1 MSTKIFL
8 FILALAL
15 AISAAIG
22 MMAPVSE
29 NAAARAAAQITT
41 VDDAWR
47 AALPRDPT
55 AATAAYMS
63 RLSPTAK
70 ARSDAYFEGG
80 YWLRLLSFAATL
92 LACLVLLA
100 SRTLQRIGAAIERT
114 PLRRLRGLLVPAAFI
129 LLLTLLTA
137 PLEVYQS
144 FYREHAYGL
153 ANQSFSAWL
162 GEQMIATLI
171 ACVIGGMFLAVI
183 WRLLRQAPQRWWV
196 WGTGV
201 SILFL
206 VVGLMLGPVYID
218 PLFNTYKPLADGP
231 VKAAI
236 LSMARASGVPADNVY
251 QVDSS
256 RQSNRISANVS
267 GIFGSAAVRLN
278 DNLLKR
284 TSPAEIKAVM
294 GHELGHYVLNHIYKM
309 LLAFGLII
317 GIGFAFLNWSLQASI
332 RRWGPACAIS
342 RPDDPATLPLFTVLF
357 SFYFLVMTPIV
368 NSQIRINEIEADI
381 FGLNAAA
388 EPNGFAEVDLKL
400 TEYRK
405 SDPGDL
411 EEFLFFDHPSPR
423 KRIYSAM
430 RWRAEQMVP
439 GALLQEPPATQAVS
453 K

>member
-1 MSTKIFL
+1 MSTKFFFGL
-8 FILALAL
+8 LAAVLAL
-15 AISAAIG
+15 SVAIG
-22 MMAPVSE
+22 IMAPLSD
-29 NAAARAAAQITT
+29 NASARAAAQITG

-47 AALPRDPT
+47 AALPRDPI
-55 AATAAYMS
+55 AATASYMA
-63 RLSPTAK
+63 RLSPAAK

-80 YWLRLLSFAATL
+80 YWLQLFNFIATL
-92 LACLVLLA
+92 SACVLLMA
-100 SRTLQRIGAAIERT
+100 ARMMQRIGHALEKT
-114 PLRRLRGLLVPAAFI
+114 PLRPVRGVMVPMAFI

-137 PLEVYQS
+137 PLAVYQG

-153 ANQSFSAWL
+153 ANQTFAAWL
-162 GEQMIATLI
+162 GEQAISTAI
-171 ACVIGGMFLAVI
+171 ACVIGGLFLAAI
-183 WRLLRQAPQRWWV
+183 WRLMRKAPQRWWI

-201 SILFL
+201 AILFM
-206 VVGLMLGPVYID
+206 VMGLMFGPVYID
-218 PLFNTYKPLADGP
+218 PLFNTYKPLAESP

-251 QVDSS
+251 QMDSS

-278 DNLLKR
+278 DNLLQR

-317 GIGFAFLNWSLQASI
+317 GIGFAFLKWSLHASI
-332 RRWGPACAIS
+332 RRWGSGFGIG
-342 RPDDPATLPLFTVLF
+342 DPADTAALPLFAILV
-357 SFYFLVMTPIV
+357 SVYFLIMTPIV
-368 NSQIRINEIEADI
+368 NTQIRIDEIEADI

-388 EPNGFAEVDLKL
+388 DPNGFAEVDLKL

-405 SDPGDL
+405 ADPSDI

-423 KRIYSAM
+423 KRIFSAM
-430 RWRAEQMVP
+430 RWRAEHMAP
-439 GALLQEPPATQAVS
+439 GALAQ
-453 K
+453 

>member
-1 MSTKIFL
+1 MSTKFFL
-8 FILALAL
+8 VILAIMLAL
-15 AISAAIG
+15 TAAIG
-22 MMAPVSE
+22 IVAPISE
-29 NAAARAAAQITT
+29 NAAARATAAIAD
-41 VDDAWR
+41 VDDVWR

-55 AATAAYMS
+55 AATAAYMA
-63 RLSPTAK
+63 RLSPLAK
-70 ARSDAYFEGG
+70 AQSDAYFEGG
-80 YWLRLLSFAATL
+80 YWLRLLSFVATL

-100 SRTLQRIGAAIERT
+100 ARTLQRIGTAIERT
-114 PLRRLRGLLVPAAFI
+114 PLRRLQSVIVPMAFI

-137 PLEVYQS
+137 PLEVYQG

-153 ANQSFSAWL
+153 ANQSFGAWL
-162 GEQMIATLI
+162 GEQAISTAI
-171 ACVIGGMFLAVI
+171 GCVVGGLFLAAI
-183 WRLLRQAPQRWWV
+183 WRLLSQAPQRWWI

-201 SILFL
+201 SVLFL
-206 VVGLMLGPVYID
+206 VVGLMFGPVYID
-218 PLFNTYKPLADGP
+218 PLFNTYKPLSDGP
-231 VKAAI
+231 IKAAI

-267 GIFGSAAVRLN
+267 GIFGSAAIRLN

-284 TSPAEIKAVM
+284 TSLAEIKGVM

-317 GIGFAFLNWSLQASI
+317 GVGFAFLNWSMHASI
-332 RRWGPACAIS
+332 RRWGSAWAIS
-342 RPDDPATLPLFTVLF
+342 GPADPAALPLFAVLF
-357 SFYFLVMTPIV
+357 SLYFLLMTPVV
-368 NSQIRINEIEADI
+368 NSQIRIDETEADI

-430 RWRAEQMVP
+430 RWRAEHMPP
-439 GALLQEPPATQAVS
+439 GALTQQPPAVPTAP